1 MKNWESILGAGSIL
15 LLFVTIVLLIINY
28 KEGRYYFL
36 ALAFYLAQIVF
47 LNLLSAEFITISPI
61 SRYYVGIWNNL
72 LDLPLMLIFFQYFAK
87 DAKTRKLLV
96 YITGI
101 FIAFDLVTYLSLGM
115 NITSLTIMI
124 GPGLLIV
131 TAFSFYFF
139 VEHLKTAIMKRKET
153 GRAFL
158 SGAIVFAYLCFTLI
172 YILFYLMKSKYVNDI
187 YTIYYTT
194 FIIFST
200 CLITGLLM
208 IMASKRPSKSKV
220 METKKEI
227 GKEDEN
233 AFQFL

>member
-1 MKNWESILGAGSIL
+1 MKNWESIMGAGSIL
-15 LLFVTIVLLIINY
+15 LLFITIVLLLINY
-28 KEGRYYFL
+28 KEGKFYFL

-47 LNLLSAEFITISPI
+47 LNMLSAKIITVSPGI
-61 SRYYVGIWNNL
+61 RYYVGIWNNL
-72 LDLPLMLIFFQYFAK
+72 LDLPLMLMFFQYFAK
-87 DAKTRKLLV
+87 DDKTRKLLL
-96 YITGI
+96 YITGAYI
-101 FIAFDLVTYLSLGM
+101 IFDLVIYLGM
-115 NITSLTIMI
+115 GMTIPSLTIII

-139 VEHLKTAIMKRKET
+139 VEHLKQAIMKRKET

-172 YILFYLMKSKYVNDI
+172 YILFYLMKSNYVSDI
-187 YTIYYTT
+187 YTIYYIT

-200 CLITGLLM
+200 CLITGLLL
-208 IMASKRPSKSKV
+208 IMASKRPSKAKIV
-220 METKKEI
+220 ETKKEI

>member
-15 LLFVTIVLLIINY
+15 LLFVTIVLLLINY
-28 KEGRYYFL
+28 KEGRLYFL

-47 LNLLSAEFITISPI
+47 LNMLSTKIITVSPG
-61 SRYYVGIWNNL
+61 SRYYFGIWNNL
-72 LDLPLMLIFFQYFAK
+72 LDLPLMLMFFQYFAK
-87 DAKTRKLLV
+87 DDKTRKLLL
-96 YITGI
+96 YITGAYI
-101 FIAFDLVTYLSLGM
+101 IFDLVIYLVMGM
-115 NITSLTIMI
+115 TIPSLTIII

-139 VEHLKTAIMKRKET
+139 VEYLKKAIMKRKET

-172 YILFYLMKSKYVNDI
+172 YILFYLMKSNYVSDI
-187 YTIYYTT
+187 YTIYYIT

-200 CLITGLLM
+200 CLITGLLL
-208 IMASKRPSKSKV
+208 IMASKRPSKAKIQ
-220 METKKEI
+220 ETKKEI